1 MWQSAVIY
9 SAGSFL
15 GVQTMPDKVTK
26 AVSSILRPMS
36 TDEYTAPPRT
46 EQQQQAVDTSAESNL
61 DSARRLTM
69 PVRAYVEG
77 RRGTAAGLLSV
88 NEAAGVRYFDVPPE
102 AALDDDA
109 AADAFSSEGPVI
121 DVQTHWIADRPTLKD
136 FQSNVMGFYR
146 MMAPDWWRGIDDVVA
161 YDIAEYLRC
170 VFIESETALAVIS
183 AAPGNASGEMFLK
196 NDEMAGM
203 RELFDRTAGTGR
215 LLNHTVVRPNM
226 GETDRMAEWK
236 AAYNPVGW
244 KVYTLGLM
252 DETYQ
257 HYEAGAGWRL
267 DDDETGMPFLEQARA
282 LDVKLVCAHKGV
294 SGMVDAGSPEDV
306 GPAAK
311 AFPDI
316 DFVIYHS
323 GYEPGQTDG
332 PFTSETAHLGV
343 NRLVKTVQDAGLGL
357 RSNVYAELGTTWFM
371 LLSRPED
378 AAHVLG
384 KLLLHLGEDNIIWG
398 TDSIWYG
405 PTQPVLDAF
414 RAFQIPDAMCEEF
427 GYPKI
432 SAKAKAKILSGNA
445 ARVYGIDLD
454 DLAKA
459 AATDDLSWT
468 THVAAELQ

>member
-1 MWQSAVIY
+1 MTENTSATI
-9 SAGSFL
+9 
-15 GVQTMPDKVTK
+15 
-26 AVSSILRPMS
+26 SSILRPLS
-36 TDEYTAPPRT
+36 TDEYDAPERT
-46 EQQQQAVDTSAESNL
+46 EVQQRAATIAASAGEE
-61 DSARRLTM
+61 SARRVGESM
-69 PVRAYVEG
+69 RAYVPSQ
-77 RRGTAAGLLSV
+77 RGTAAGLLSL
-88 NEAAGVRYFDVPPE
+88 NHATGRRFFELPAQAGLDDEAA
-102 AALDDDA
+102 AA
-109 AADAFSSEGPVI
+109 AFSSDGPVI

-136 FQSNVMGFYR
+136 FQSNVLRFYR
-146 MMAPDWWRGIDDVVA
+146 AMAPDWWAGLDGVTA

-170 VFIESETALAVIS
+170 VFVEAETALAVIS
-183 AAPGNASGEMFLK
+183 CAPGNANGEMFLK

-215 LLNHTVVRPNM
+215 LLNHTVVRPNL
-226 GETDRMAEWK
+226 GETERMAEWV
-236 AAYNPVGW
+236 AAYHPVGW

-252 DETYQ
+252 DESYQ
-257 HYEAGAGWRL
+257 HYQPSTGWRL
-267 DDDETGMPFLEQARA
+267 DDEIGMRFLDEARA
-282 LDVKLVCAHKGV
+282 VGVPLVCAHKGV

-323 GYEPGQTDG
+323 GYEPGNDDG
-332 PFTSETAHLGV
+332 PYTSETAHLGV
-343 NRLVKTVQDAGLGL
+343 NRLIKSVVDAGLGPG
-357 RSNVYAELGTTWFM
+357 SNVYAELGTTWFM

-414 RAFQIPDAMCEEF
+414 RAFQIPDSMCEQY

-432 SAKAKAKILSGNA
+432 SATAKRKILAGNA
-445 ARVYGIDLD
+445 ARVYGIDLHT
-454 DLAKA
+454 LSHA
-459 AATDDLSWT
+459 AERDDLSWT
-468 THVAAELQ
+468 KRVAGEWKSMRD